1 MLFIFLGLALFI
13 LLFIIWLSAQG
24 GKRDH
29 PLWSAFLA
37 AGIKPKESDRL
48 LCQQCS
54 FTAKPQLMTAREY
67 AFFSALSPATG
78 AHHWYFCPQVRVADI
93 VDVSSAWK
101 KGSRPWWCLFRLISQ
116 WHCDVVVIER
126 KTGRIIAAIELDDA
140 THQQVKR
147 IRRDIVLNEIFR
159 QAQIPLWRGD
169 DPEALIQQVHHY
181 LQARTT
187 AR

>member
-1 MLFIFLGLALFI
+1 MFFIFLGLALFI

-29 PLWSAFLA
+29 PLWRALLA

-67 AFFSALSPATG
+67 TFFSALSPATG

-93 VDVSSAWK
+93 VEVSSAWK
-101 KGSRPWWCLFRLISQ
+101 KAAVNGGVYSGLFHSGIVMSWLLSEKQVALLRRLNWMMQ
-116 WHCDVVVIER
+116 
-126 KTGRIIAAIELDDA
+126 RIN
-140 THQQVKR
+140 K
-147 IRRDIVLNEIFR
+147 
-159 QAQIPLWRGD
+159 
-169 DPEALIQQVHHY
+169 
-181 LQARTT
+181 
-187 AR
+187 